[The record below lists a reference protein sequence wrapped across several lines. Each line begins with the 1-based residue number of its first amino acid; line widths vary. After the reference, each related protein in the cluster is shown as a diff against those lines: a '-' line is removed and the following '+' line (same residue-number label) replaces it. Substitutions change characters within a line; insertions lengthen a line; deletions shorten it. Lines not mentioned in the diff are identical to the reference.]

1 MTERYMLLYRSATS
15 KERRTSEISMLVTT
29 SSPLQIKKEVLLVEM
44 LRDEGPFEKGEIAR
58 VVEKKAAGTYAIKS
72 LDEQRETDIAPDY
85 ISLIRD
91 AQLVESL
98 QDTVDSIRRKRR
110 AKDKAFAKHCDDLA
124 RQIRSFDVSAA
135 QRVVAEC
142 AQCREAPRR
151 VSGRDLPEKAE
162 TAAREE

>member
-1 MTERYMLLYRSATS
+1 MLLYRSATS

-72 LDEQRETDIAPDY
+72 LDEQREADIAPDY

-91 AQLVESL
+91 AQLV
-98 QDTVDSIRRKRR
+98 
-110 AKDKAFAKHCDDLA
+110 
-124 RQIRSFDVSAA
+124 
-135 QRVVAEC
+135 
-142 AQCREAPRR
+142 
-151 VSGRDLPEKAE
+151 
-162 TAAREE
+162 